1 MHRFVAGAV
10 AIAFG
15 AVTLPAGLPGQ
26 VPTHV
31 IPKASPRATVSQ
43 TIGLTE
49 IHISYDRPLVNGREI
64 WGKLV
69 PYDSVWRAGANEN
82 TVIAFSSAVRVGGQD
97 LPAGRYGVHMIPTAS
112 EWTVI
117 LSSQANN
124 WGSFSYDSKEDV
136 VRLTAVPTAAPF
148 QEALGYTLDDP
159 GSGSVVATLRWE
171 KLAVPFTIEAD
182 PKRVVADSLR
192 QQLRGLGQFFWQP
205 WVQAAAWCAA
215 NDANLEEAAEWAQRS
230 IAINENFTNLRVK
243 ATLLEK
249 MGDATNAAQLR
260 SRAFTL
266 AAEPDIN
273 AYGYELLGAGKV
285 DSAIVVFQKNVKDYP
300 RSWNTYDSLAEAY
313 ATKGDKRRAIELY
326 TKARQLTKDA
336 TQHRR
341 LDGILAGLR

>member
-1 MHRFVAGAV
+1 MHRFAAGAV
-10 AIAFG
+10 AVVLG
-15 AVTLPAGLPGQ
+15 VLTLPASLPGQ
-26 VPTHV
+26 VPTLA
-31 IPKASPRATVSQ
+31 IPKASQRATVSQ
-43 TIGLTE
+43 TVGLTE
-49 IHISYDRPLVNGREI
+49 VGITYDRPHVNGREI

-82 TVIAFSSAVRVGGQD
+82 TVIAFSSAVRVGGRE
-97 LPAGRYGVHMIPTAS
+97 LPAGRYGVHMIPTAT

-124 WGSFSYDSKEDV
+124 WGSFSYDPKEDL

-148 QEALGYTLDDP
+148 QETLGYTLDDP
-159 GSGSVVATLRWE
+159 GSGSVVATLHWE
-171 KLAVPFTIEAD
+171 KLAVPFTIEVD
-182 PKRVVADSLR
+182 TKRVVADSLR

-215 NDANLEEAAEWAQRS
+215 NDVNLPEAAEWAQRS

-260 SRAFTL
+260 SRSLQL

-273 AYGYELLGAGKV
+273 AYGYQLLGEEKV

-313 ATKGDKRRAIELY
+313 AKKGDRRRAVEQY
-326 TKARQLTKDA
+326 TKARQLTKDP
-336 TQHRR
+336 TQQRR
-341 LDGILAGLR
+341 IDGILAGLR